1 MSGFKFGISVGINNN
16 GLTYDVYMNKRFIK
30 AFSSQEEANSYAKL
44 LEETQET
51 QEAKEAKEVNV
62 AAPDK
67 GKPKKGSYDD
77 FGFG

>member
-1 MSGFKFGISVGINNN
+1 MSGFKFGIFVRSNNN
-16 GLTYDVYMNKRFIK
+16 GLTYDVYMNTSFIK
-30 AFSSQEEANSYAKL
+30 AFSSQEEANSHAKG
-44 LEETQET
+44 LEDTQA
-51 QEAKEAKEVNV
+51 AKEAKEVSV